1 MEYESIYFLEWIQT
15 WGFSNILILML
26 RWAYGTINVIT
37 QAQSAQNT
45 GPYIAGQIAHGEHTD
60 WDFYIE
66 INDWYVLMG
75 ATSACITH
83 SIVIHALHSHVCLSL
98 CIWCLEHVVFFNQV
112 LIFKNRSLGLINQ
125 PLIKISV
132 EDKSQFS
139 ELFFFL
145 KNHKFIT
152 RCSIAVRN
160 KVLGILQ
167 YTVQNYKEKPN
178 QRCETKTR
186 SLATEP
192 DTREVRKGGERKG
205 KKKQE

>member
-1 MEYESIYFLEWIQT
+1 MSLWHHQCNYTSPISSEYWSLHCRTDSSWRTYWLRLLHWNQWLICFDGCNKCLHYSFYCDT
-15 WGFSNILILML
+15 CSPFSCL
-26 RWAYGTINVIT
+26 
-37 QAQSAQNT
+37 S
-45 GPYIAGQIAHGEHTD
+45 
-60 WDFYIE
+60 
-66 INDWYVLMG
+66 VLMYLVPW
-75 ATSACITH
+75 TRS
-83 SIVIHALHSHVCLSL
+83 
-98 CIWCLEHVVFFNQV
+98 FFNQV

-139 ELFFFL
+139 ELFFFK